1 MPPLEGTGQQLSTPT
16 EQGLLAEIL
25 VAVHAV
31 GAEVTA
37 LKVANAQVI
46 ADARHRGSQ
55 VDDHETRIRKIE
67 TRQGE
72 LVTTDELDE
81 MEQRN
86 AAARAE
92 ALEVADR
99 KANFRLI
106 IIGLVMTAVV
116 AVVNVGIALA
126 K

>member
-1 MPPLEGTGQQLSTPT
+1 MPPQETGQQLSTPT

-37 LKVANAQVI
+37 LKVVNAQVV
-46 ADARHRGSQ
+46 ADARHRGKQ
-55 VDDHETRIRKIE
+55 VDDHEDRIRVIE
-67 TRQGE
+67 ARQSE

-86 AAARAE
+86 AHARAE
-92 ALEVADR
+92 ALEAADR
-99 KANFRLI
+99 KANFRLVA
-106 IIGLVMTAVV
+106 IGLVMTAVV
-116 AVVNVGIALA
+116 AVINVGIALI